1 MVKEW
6 LTQWGGFAYR
16 TDRMELQGAVPWVSM
31 HEAVSRDTSGSGAWA
46 NRGLIVR
53 HWQAVLG
60 GKKAT
65 PWIAERGAIVR
76 GVDTS
81 LVDFLLPPDV
91 TELLP
96 GDYVE
101 ARIIHVVMPQYAS
114 DYYGP
119 NANLVEALKTGENTW
134 KMIYREAVGNNLDVK
149 VIGGKLEQAYPIRI
163 HSTGGDIT
171 FDVTGGI
178 GYVPVTFTG
187 VRNYRGFKLVRK
199 EKNQWVEFDQS
210 YYAKDFWQTDYDA
223 LSGAWEI
230 TYNLALDTPGD
241 QRQTSQYKL
250 IAPPPYA

>member
-1 MVKEW
+1 
-6 LTQWGGFAYR
+6 
-16 TDRMELQGAVPWVSM
+16 M
-31 HEAVSRDTSGSGAWA
+31 HEAVNRDTSGNGAWA

-53 HWQAVLG
+53 QWQAVFG
-60 GKKAT
+60 GKNAR
-65 PWIAERGAIVR
+65 PWIAEIGASPN
-76 GVDTS
+76 GVGTS

-119 NANLVEALKTGENTW
+119 NANLAEALKSGENTW

-149 VIGGKLEQAYPIRI
+149 VTKGGKLEQAYPIRI
-163 HSTGGDIT
+163 QNTGGDIV

-187 VRNYRGFKLVRK
+187 IGNYRGFKLSRK
-199 EKNQWVEFDQS
+199 EEAQWVEVDQS
-210 YYAKDFWQTDYDA
+210 YHGKDFWQTDYDA
-223 LSGAWEI
+223 LTGTWNI

-241 QRQTSQYKL
+241 QRQTSQFKL
-250 IAPPPYA
+250 TAPPPYA